1 MTLLPIPAEHLVS
14 FLYLRMD
21 LAIAQQLVASLGLG
35 LLVGLQR
42 ERSKS
47 AIAGIRTFPLI
58 TLLGTVCGQLA
69 HVFGGWIVAAGF
81 LAIGALLAVTQAGRL
96 SEDKADTG
104 LTTEIAVLLLFALGV
119 FIASGPILI
128 AVVLGGAVALL
139 LYLKPPLHRFVGRL
153 GETDMRAIMQF
164 VFVSMVVL
172 PVLPNEN
179 YGPYQVLNPFEIW
192 MMVVLIVGLSLAG
205 YVAYKFFG
213 GAGGLLVAGVLG
225 GVISSTAT
233 SVSAARQAREHTA
246 LVGMASLIIMI
257 ASTVTLVRVLIE
269 IGVVAPGNFT
279 ALAGP
284 LAAMLG
290 SMVVIGVVA
299 YFAWRKEAGVR
310 PTQHNPAELKTA
322 LVFAAIYGLIKLAVA
337 AARDQF
343 GEAGLYAVSVISGL
357 TDMDAVTLSTARL
370 VDSGKLETTLGW
382 RTILIA
388 AMSNLVF
395 KATAVAVVGGAA
407 IFFRVAMLFALS
419 GVAGGLILAF
429 WR

>member
-1 MTLLPIPAEHLVS
+1 MGILS
-14 FLYLRMD
+14 GGMD
-21 LAIAQQLVASLGLG
+21 WLIAQQLLVSLSLG

-69 HVFGGWIVAAGF
+69 RVHSGWVVVAGL
-81 LAIGALLAVTQAGRL
+81 LALGALLAVTQAGRL
-96 SEDKADTG
+96 KGDTGETG
-104 LTTEIAVLLLFALGV
+104 LTTEIAVLLLYALGV

-128 AVVLGGAVALL
+128 AVVLGGVIALL
-139 LYLKPPLHRFVGRL
+139 LYLKPLLHRFVGRL

-172 PVLPNEN
+172 PVLPNES
-179 YGPYQVLNPFEIW
+179 YGPYQVLNPFEVW

-205 YVAYKFFG
+205 YVAYKILG
-213 GAGGLLVAGVLG
+213 GAGGLLVAGMLG

-233 SVSAARQAREHTA
+233 SVSAARQARDQNT

-257 ASTVTLVRVLIE
+257 ASTVTIVRVLIE
-269 IGVVAPGNFT
+269 IGVVAPRNFT
-279 ALAGP
+279 GLAGP
-284 LAAMLG
+284 LVAMLAA
-290 SMVVIGVVA
+290 MVVIGVVA

-322 LVFAAIYGLIKLAVA
+322 LVFAVIYGLIKLAVA
-337 AARDQF
+337 AGRDQF
-343 GEAGLYAVSVISGL
+343 GETGLYAVSVISGL
-357 TDMDAVTLSTARL
+357 TDMDAVTLSTSRL
-370 VDSGKLETTLGW
+370 VDSGKLEPTLGW

-395 KATAVAVVGGAA
+395 KAAAVAVVGGAA
-407 IFFRVAMLFALS
+407 IFYRVAMLFALS
-419 GVAGGLILAF
+419 GVAGGLILAL

>member
-1 MTLLPIPAEHLVS
+1 
-14 FLYLRMD
+14 MD
-21 LAIAQQLVASLGLG
+21 LAIAQQLLVSLSLG

-81 LAIGALLAVTQAGRL
+81 LGLGALIAVTQAGRL
-96 SEDKADTG
+96 RQDKSDTG
-104 LTTEIAVLLLFALGV
+104 LTTEIAILLLYGLGV

-128 AVVLGGAVALL
+128 AVMLGGVVALL
-139 LYLKPPLHRFVGRL
+139 LYLKPPLHRFVGGL
-153 GETDMRAIMQF
+153 GETDMRAIMQL
-164 VFVSMVVL
+164 VFVSLVVL
-172 PVLPNEN
+172 PVLPNES

-192 MMVVLIVGLSLAG
+192 LMVVLIVGLSLGG
-205 YVAYKFFG
+205 YIAYKIFG
-213 GAGGLLVAGVLG
+213 GAGGLLLSGILG

-233 SVSAARQAREHTA
+233 SVSAARQTRDQRG

-284 LAAMLG
+284 LAALLG
-290 SMVVIGVVA
+290 AMVVIGLVA

-310 PTQHNPAELKTA
+310 PHQHNPAQLKTA
-322 LVFAAIYGLIKLAVA
+322 LVFALIYGLIKLAVA
-337 AARDQF
+337 AGRDRF
-343 GEAGLYAVSVISGL
+343 GEAGLYLVSVISGL
-357 TDMDAVTLSTARL
+357 TDMDAVTLSTSRL
-370 VDSGKLETTLGW
+370 VDSGKLEATLGW

-407 IFFRVAMLFALS
+407 IFYRVAILFALS
-419 GVAGGLILAF
+419 GIAGGLILML

>member
-1 MTLLPIPAEHLVS
+1 
-14 FLYLRMD
+14 MD
-21 LAIAQQLVASLGLG
+21 WLIAQQLLVSLSLG

-69 HVFGGWIVAAGF
+69 RVHSGWVVVAGL
-81 LAIGALLAVTQAGRL
+81 LALGALLAVTQAGRL
-96 SEDKADTG
+96 KGDTGETG
-104 LTTEIAVLLLFALGV
+104 LTTEIAVLLLYALGV

-128 AVVLGGAVALL
+128 AVVLGGVIALL
-139 LYLKPPLHRFVGRL
+139 LYLKPLLHRFVGRL

-172 PVLPNEN
+172 PVLPNES
-179 YGPYQVLNPFEIW
+179 YGPYQVLNPFEVW

-205 YVAYKFFG
+205 YVAYKILG
-213 GAGGLLVAGVLG
+213 GAGGLLVAGMLG

-233 SVSAARQAREHTA
+233 SVSAARQARDQNT

-257 ASTVTLVRVLIE
+257 ASTVTIVRVLIE
-269 IGVVAPGNFT
+269 IGVVAPRNFT
-279 ALAGP
+279 GLAGP
-284 LAAMLG
+284 LVAMLAA
-290 SMVVIGVVA
+290 MVVIGVVA

-322 LVFAAIYGLIKLAVA
+322 LVFAVIYGLIKLAVA
-337 AARDQF
+337 AGRDQF
-343 GEAGLYAVSVISGL
+343 GEPGLYAVSVISGL
-357 TDMDAVTLSTARL
+357 TDMDAVTLSTSRL
-370 VDSGKLETTLGW
+370 VDSGKLEPTLGW

-395 KATAVAVVGGAA
+395 KAAAVAVVGGAA
-407 IFFRVAMLFALS
+407 IFYRVAMLFALS
-419 GVAGGLILAF
+419 GVAGGLILAL